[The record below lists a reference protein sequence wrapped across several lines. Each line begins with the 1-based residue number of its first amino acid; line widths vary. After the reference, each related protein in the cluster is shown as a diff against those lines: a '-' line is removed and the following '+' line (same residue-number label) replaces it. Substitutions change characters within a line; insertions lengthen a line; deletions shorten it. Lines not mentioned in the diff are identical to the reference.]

1 MICLSSEMKQR
12 GGLVWFDLSQVSES
26 LDFRAA
32 HLLLLPSVTRKARG
46 PFRLP
51 VPAAALLLVIRLFD
65 VIPDT
70 QKGCFLLLL
79 SQSW

>member
-12 GGLVWFDLSQVSES
+12 GRLVWLNWSQVSES

-32 HLLLLPSVTRKARG
+32 HLLLLPSMLG

-65 VIPDT
+65 VTPDT